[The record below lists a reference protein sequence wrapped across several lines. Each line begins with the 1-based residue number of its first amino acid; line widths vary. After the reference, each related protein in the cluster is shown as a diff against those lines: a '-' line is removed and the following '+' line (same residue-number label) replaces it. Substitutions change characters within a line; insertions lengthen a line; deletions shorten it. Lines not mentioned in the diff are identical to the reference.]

1 MKCSTPTRTPP
12 RPGPDPVA
20 RPTLRDVAAKT
31 GLSVT
36 QVSRALNDH
45 DDVAE
50 STKALARAAAAE
62 LRYTP
67 NIEAR
72 RLKDPG
78 AAAETIGVILPN
90 ESLRFSDPFFGDLLS
105 AMASEASAN
114 GLQLTLS
121 TSADDRPPTEPYD
134 LAVRR
139 KQFDGFVILR
149 TESADPR
156 IDYLLDQDFPFV
168 SFGRPLDRSGFPAVE
183 ASPECFHPVVDH
195 LITLGHH
202 NIACIAEP
210 TRFAIG
216 AARLAAFLEAA
227 ATAGIH
233 VPADNIAEAG
243 FQEDAGHET
252 AIRLLRR
259 SKRPTAI
266 VALNDL
272 MALGVLTAADEL
284 GVSVPQELSVIG
296 FDDIRSAAQVR
307 PSLTTVHQS
316 ATEVGTL
323 LVQELLPAISAG
335 TISHRQRWVKPTLV
349 IRDSTGAAPS
359 PERGQSHD

>member
-1 MKCSTPTRTPP
+1 M
-12 RPGPDPVA
+12 A

-45 DDVAE
+45 DDVAD

-78 AAAETIGVILPN
+78 AAAGTIGVILPN

-105 AMASEASAN
+105 AMAAEASEN

-121 TSADDRPPTEPYD
+121 TSSDDRPPSEPYD

-139 KQFDGFVILR
+139 KQFDGFVVLR
-149 TESADPR
+149 TESKDPR
-156 IDYLLDQDFPFV
+156 IDFLLAHQVPFV
-168 SFGRPLDRSGFPAVE
+168 AFGRPDGRSGFPAVE
-183 ASPECFHPVVDH
+183 AAPECFVPVVKH
-195 LITLGHH
+195 LTDLGHRTV
-202 NIACIAEP
+202 ACIAEP

-216 AARLAAFLEAA
+216 GSRLAAFLNAA
-227 ATAGIH
+227 AAGGLQI
-233 VPADNIAEAG
+233 DDENIAESG
-243 FQEDAGHET
+243 FQEDAGHD
-252 AIRLLRR
+252 AAMQLLQ
-259 SKRPTAI
+259 KPHRPTAI

-272 MALGVLTAADEL
+272 LALGVLRAAEEL
-284 GVSVPQELSVIG
+284 GLSVPGDVSVVG

-307 PSLTTVHQS
+307 PALTTVRQS
-316 ATEVGTL
+316 AIEVGKL
-323 LVQELLPAISAG
+323 LVKELLPAIAAG
-335 TISHRQRWVKPTLV
+335 QVSHRQRWVNPTLV
-349 IRDSTGAAPS
+349 IRDSSGPVTIHQ
-359 PERGQSHD
+359 ERQAS